1 MRDCLLA
8 KCVVAYVA
16 IVSLSLSS
24 LLAQE
29 VPKSDDESFDIE
41 PPLLVK
47 PWEPQSA
54 PDDSGED
61 AVPLDAAKLAQ
72 RLEGAKKSAAATAR
86 LVKSGVLSTVEAE
99 QRALRVVRLES
110 ELAKAQMISAQ
121 QQLTSL
127 KARFLA
133 GQASQPEVDAATTAV
148 TQASAAAQE
157 AGAKYHKAQLDAA
170 ELNLRRQRQLLKLG
184 SAHKSDVA
192 HAEEKLANSSRA
204 TKRRIEERLFS
215 PKAEKTLGANGAD
228 GITDIEG
235 KVARLAT
242 SKLGNERVS
251 NSTSARS
258 TMRCSSSARYRY
270 LLFTARIDRFIAE
283 GGKGPYPDME

>member
-1 MRDCLLA
+1 MRDCLLT
-8 KCVVAYVA
+8 KCVVAYFA

-61 AVPLDAAKLAQ
+61 AVSLDAAKLAQ

-86 LVKSGVLSTVEAE
+86 LVKGGVLSKVEEE

-133 GQASQPEVDAATTAV
+133 GQVSQPEVDAATTAV
-148 TQASAAAQE
+148 TQASAAAQK

-170 ELNLRRQRQLLKLG
+170 ELNLRRQRLLLKIV
-184 SAHKSDVA
+184 SSPMYDV
-192 HAEEKLANSSRA
+192 
-204 TKRRIEERLFS
+204 
-215 PKAEKTLGANGAD
+215 D
-228 GITDIEG
+228 
-235 KVARLAT
+235 
-242 SKLGNERVS
+242 
-251 NSTSARS
+251 RS
-258 TMRCSSSARYRY
+258 EDNAVT
-270 LLFTARIDRFIAE
+270 
-283 GGKGPYPDME
+283 

>member
-1 MRDCLLA
+1 MRDCLLT
-8 KCVVAYVA
+8 KCVVAYFA

-47 PWEPQSA
+47 PWEPQPA
-54 PDDSGED
+54 PDDSSED

-72 RLEGAKKSAAATAR
+72 RLEGAKKSVAATAR
-86 LVKSGVLSTVEAE
+86 LVKSGVLSKAEAE

-133 GQASQPEVDAATTAV
+133 GQVSQPEVDAATTAV

-170 ELNLRRQRQLLKLG
+170 ELNLRRQRELLKLG

-192 HAEEKLANSSRA
+192 RAEEKLAQLQQGDEASH
-204 TKRRIEERLFS
+204 
-215 PKAEKTLGANGAD
+215 
-228 GITDIEG
+228 
-235 KVARLAT
+235 
-242 SKLGNERVS
+242 
-251 NSTSARS
+251 
-258 TMRCSSSARYRY
+258 
-270 LLFTARIDRFIAE
+270 
-283 GGKGPYPDME
+283 

>member
-1 MRDCLLA
+1 MVKPRGSPMRDCLLT
-8 KCVVAYVA
+8 KCVAAYFA

-24 LLAQE
+24 LFAQE

-47 PWEPQSA
+47 PWEPQPA

-61 AVPLDAAKLAQ
+61 AVPLDAAKIAQ
-72 RLEGAKKSAAATAR
+72 RLEGAKKSAAR
-86 LVKSGVLSTVEAE
+86 LVKGGVLSKVEAE

-110 ELAKAQMISAQ
+110 ELAKAQIISAQ

-133 GQASQPEVDAATTAV
+133 GQVSQPEVDAATTAL
-148 TQASAAAQE
+148 TQATAAAQTAE
-157 AGAKYHKAQLDAA
+157 TKYHKAQLDAA

-192 HAEEKLANSSRA
+192 RAEEKLAQLQQGDEPSH
-204 TKRRIEERLFS
+204 
-215 PKAEKTLGANGAD
+215 
-228 GITDIEG
+228 
-235 KVARLAT
+235 
-242 SKLGNERVS
+242 
-251 NSTSARS
+251 
-258 TMRCSSSARYRY
+258 
-270 LLFTARIDRFIAE
+270 
-283 GGKGPYPDME
+283 

>member
-1 MRDCLLA
+1 MCDCLLT
-8 KCVVAYVA
+8 KCVVAYFA

-47 PWEPQSA
+47 PWDPHPA
-54 PDDSGED
+54 PDDSGEG
-61 AVPLDAAKLAQ
+61 AVPLEPPKLVQ
-72 RLEGAKKSAAATAR
+72 RLEEAKKSAAATAR
-86 LVKSGVLSTVEAE
+86 LVKRGVLSKFEAE

-133 GQASQPEVDAATTAV
+133 GQVSQPEVDAATTAL
-148 TQASAAAQE
+148 TQATAAAQTAE
-157 AGAKYHKAQLDAA
+157 TKYHKAQLDAA

-192 HAEEKLANSSRA
+192 RAEEKLAQLQQGDEASH
-204 TKRRIEERLFS
+204 
-215 PKAEKTLGANGAD
+215 
-228 GITDIEG
+228 
-235 KVARLAT
+235 
-242 SKLGNERVS
+242 
-251 NSTSARS
+251 
-258 TMRCSSSARYRY
+258 
-270 LLFTARIDRFIAE
+270 
-283 GGKGPYPDME
+283 

>member
-1 MRDCLLA
+1 MRDCLLT

-16 IVSLSLSS
+16 IISLSLSS

-47 PWEPQSA
+47 PWDPHPA
-54 PDDSGED
+54 PDDSGEG
-61 AVPLDAAKLAQ
+61 AVPLEPPKLVQ
-72 RLEGAKKSAAATAR
+72 RLEEAKKSAAATAR
-86 LVKSGVLSTVEAE
+86 LVKRGVLSKFEAE

-133 GQASQPEVDAATTAV
+133 GQVSQPEVDAATTAL
-148 TQASAAAQE
+148 TQATAAAQTAE
-157 AGAKYHKAQLDAA
+157 TKYHKAQLDAA

-192 HAEEKLANSSRA
+192 RAEEKLAQLQQGDEA
-204 TKRRIEERLFS
+204 LH
-215 PKAEKTLGANGAD
+215 
-228 GITDIEG
+228 
-235 KVARLAT
+235 
-242 SKLGNERVS
+242 
-251 NSTSARS
+251 
-258 TMRCSSSARYRY
+258 
-270 LLFTARIDRFIAE
+270 
-283 GGKGPYPDME
+283 

>member
-1 MRDCLLA
+1 MWSCLLP
-8 KCVVAYVA
+8 KGLVSEFA

-29 VPKSDDESFDIE
+29 VPKSDGESFDIE

-72 RLEGAKKSAAATAR
+72 RLEGARKSVAATAR
-86 LVKSGVLSTVEAE
+86 LVKSGVLSKVEAE
-99 QRALRVVRLES
+99 QRALRVVTLES

-133 GQASQPEVDAATTAV
+133 GKVSQPDVDAATTAL
-148 TQASAAAQE
+148 TQATAAAQTAE
-157 AGAKYHKAQLDAA
+157 TKYHKARLDAA

-184 SAHKSDVA
+184 SGHKSDVA
-192 HAEEKLANSSRA
+192 RAEEKLAQLRQGDEASH
-204 TKRRIEERLFS
+204 
-215 PKAEKTLGANGAD
+215 
-228 GITDIEG
+228 
-235 KVARLAT
+235 
-242 SKLGNERVS
+242 
-251 NSTSARS
+251 
-258 TMRCSSSARYRY
+258 
-270 LLFTARIDRFIAE
+270 
-283 GGKGPYPDME
+283 

>member
-1 MRDCLLA
+1 MRDCW
-8 KCVVAYVA
+8 KCVVAYF
-16 IVSLSLSS
+16 ISLSLSS

-61 AVPLDAAKLAQ
+61 AVPLEPPKLAQ
-72 RLEGAKKSAAATAR
+72 RLEEAKKSAAATAR
-86 LVKSGVLSTVEAE
+86 LVKSGVLSKVEAE

-127 KARFLA
+127 KARFLV
-133 GQASQPEVDAATTAV
+133 GQVSQPEVDAATTAL
-148 TQASAAAQE
+148 TQATAAAQSAE
-157 AGAKYHKAQLDAA
+157 AKYYKAQLDAA

-192 HAEEKLANSSRA
+192 RAEEKLAQLQQSDEASH
-204 TKRRIEERLFS
+204 
-215 PKAEKTLGANGAD
+215 
-228 GITDIEG
+228 
-235 KVARLAT
+235 
-242 SKLGNERVS
+242 
-251 NSTSARS
+251 
-258 TMRCSSSARYRY
+258 
-270 LLFTARIDRFIAE
+270 
-283 GGKGPYPDME
+283 

>member
-1 MRDCLLA
+1 MRDCLLT
-8 KCVVAYVA
+8 KCVVAYFA

-54 PDDSGED
+54 PDDSSED

-86 LVKSGVLSTVEAE
+86 LVKSGVLSKVEAE

-133 GQASQPEVDAATTAV
+133 GQVSQPEVDAATTAV

-184 SAHKSDVA
+184 SGHKSDVA
-192 HAEEKLANSSRA
+192 RAEEKLAQLQQGDEASH
-204 TKRRIEERLFS
+204 
-215 PKAEKTLGANGAD
+215 
-228 GITDIEG
+228 
-235 KVARLAT
+235 
-242 SKLGNERVS
+242 
-251 NSTSARS
+251 
-258 TMRCSSSARYRY
+258 
-270 LLFTARIDRFIAE
+270 
-283 GGKGPYPDME
+283 

>member
-1 MRDCLLA
+1 MKSAFQQHAPGRMVKPRGSPMRDCLLT
-8 KCVVAYVA
+8 KCVAAYFA

-24 LLAQE
+24 LFAQE

-47 PWEPQSA
+47 PWEPQPA

-86 LVKSGVLSTVEAE
+86 LVKGGVLSKVEEE

-121 QQLTSL
+121 KQLTSL

-133 GQASQPEVDAATTAV
+133 GQVSQPEVDAATTAL
-148 TQASAAAQE
+148 TQATAAAQTAE
-157 AGAKYHKAQLDAA
+157 TKYHKAQLDAA

-192 HAEEKLANSSRA
+192 RAQEKLAQLQQSDEASH
-204 TKRRIEERLFS
+204 
-215 PKAEKTLGANGAD
+215 
-228 GITDIEG
+228 
-235 KVARLAT
+235 
-242 SKLGNERVS
+242 
-251 NSTSARS
+251 
-258 TMRCSSSARYRY
+258 
-270 LLFTARIDRFIAE
+270 
-283 GGKGPYPDME
+283 

>member
-1 MRDCLLA
+1 MRDCLLT
-8 KCVVAYVA
+8 KCVVAYFA

-47 PWEPQSA
+47 PWDPHPA
-54 PDDSGED
+54 PDDSGEG
-61 AVPLDAAKLAQ
+61 AVPLEPPKLVQ
-72 RLEGAKKSAAATAR
+72 RLEEAKKSAAATAR
-86 LVKSGVLSTVEAE
+86 LVKRGVLSKFEAE
-99 QRALRVVRLES
+99 QQALRVVRLES

-133 GQASQPEVDAATTAV
+133 GQLSQPEVDAATTAL
-148 TQASAAAQE
+148 TQATAAAQTAE
-157 AGAKYHKAQLDAA
+157 TKYHKAQLDAA

-192 HAEEKLANSSRA
+192 RAEEKLAQLQQGDEASH
-204 TKRRIEERLFS
+204 
-215 PKAEKTLGANGAD
+215 
-228 GITDIEG
+228 
-235 KVARLAT
+235 
-242 SKLGNERVS
+242 
-251 NSTSARS
+251 
-258 TMRCSSSARYRY
+258 
-270 LLFTARIDRFIAE
+270 
-283 GGKGPYPDME
+283 

>member
-1 MRDCLLA
+1 MRDCW
-8 KCVVAYVA
+8 KCVVAYFA

-54 PDDSGED
+54 PDDSSED

-86 LVKSGVLSTVEAE
+86 LVKRGVLSKFEAE

-110 ELAKAQMISAQ
+110 ELAKARMISAQ

-133 GQASQPEVDAATTAV
+133 GQVSQPEVDAATTAL
-148 TQASAAAQE
+148 TQATAAA
-157 AGAKYHKAQLDAA
+157 
-170 ELNLRRQRQLLKLG
+170 
-184 SAHKSDVA
+184 
-192 HAEEKLANSSRA
+192 
-204 TKRRIEERLFS
+204 
-215 PKAEKTLGANGAD
+215 
-228 GITDIEG
+228 
-235 KVARLAT
+235 
-242 SKLGNERVS
+242 
-251 NSTSARS
+251 
-258 TMRCSSSARYRY
+258 
-270 LLFTARIDRFIAE
+270 
-283 GGKGPYPDME
+283 

>member
-1 MRDCLLA
+1 MRDCS

-16 IVSLSLSS
+16 IVCLSLSS

-29 VPKSDDESFDIE
+29 VPKSDDQWFDIE

-54 PDDSGED
+54 PDDLGKD

-72 RLEGAKKSAAATAR
+72 RLEGAKKSASATAR
-86 LVKSGVLSTVEAE
+86 LIKSGVLSKVEAE

-133 GQASQPEVDAATTAV
+133 GQVSQPEVDAATTAV
-148 TQASAAAQE
+148 TQASAAAQT

-192 HAEEKLANSSRA
+192 RAEEMLAQLQQGDEASH
-204 TKRRIEERLFS
+204 
-215 PKAEKTLGANGAD
+215 
-228 GITDIEG
+228 
-235 KVARLAT
+235 
-242 SKLGNERVS
+242 
-251 NSTSARS
+251 
-258 TMRCSSSARYRY
+258 
-270 LLFTARIDRFIAE
+270 
-283 GGKGPYPDME
+283 

>member
-1 MRDCLLA
+1 M
-8 KCVVAYVA
+8 AYA
-16 IVSLSLSS
+16 GILSLWLSW

-29 VPKSDDESFDIE
+29 VPKSGDESFDIE

-47 PWEPQSA
+47 PWQRQSV

-61 AVPLDAAKLAQ
+61 ALPLEAAKLAQ
-72 RLEGAKKSAAATAR
+72 RFEGARKSAAATAR
-86 LVKSGVLSTVEAE
+86 LVKIGVLSKVEAE

-133 GQASQPEVDAATTAV
+133 GQASQPEVDAATTALN
-148 TQASAAAQE
+148 QASAAAQA

-192 HAEEKLANSSRA
+192 RAEEKLAQLQQGDEASH
-204 TKRRIEERLFS
+204 
-215 PKAEKTLGANGAD
+215 
-228 GITDIEG
+228 
-235 KVARLAT
+235 
-242 SKLGNERVS
+242 
-251 NSTSARS
+251 
-258 TMRCSSSARYRY
+258 
-270 LLFTARIDRFIAE
+270 
-283 GGKGPYPDME
+283 

>member
-1 MRDCLLA
+1 MRDCLLT
-8 KCVVAYVA
+8 KCVVAYFA

-47 PWEPQSA
+47 PWEPQPA

-61 AVPLDAAKLAQ
+61 AVPLEPSKLAQ
-72 RLEGAKKSAAATAR
+72 RLEEAKKSAAATPR
-86 LVKSGVLSTVEAE
+86 LVKSGVLSRVEAE

-121 QQLTSL
+121 QELTSL

-133 GQASQPEVDAATTAV
+133 GQVSQPEVDAATTAL
-148 TQASAAAQE
+148 TQATAAAQTAE
-157 AGAKYHKAQLDAA
+157 AKYHKAQIDAA

-192 HAEEKLANSSRA
+192 HAEEKLAQLQQSDEASH
-204 TKRRIEERLFS
+204 
-215 PKAEKTLGANGAD
+215 
-228 GITDIEG
+228 
-235 KVARLAT
+235 
-242 SKLGNERVS
+242 
-251 NSTSARS
+251 
-258 TMRCSSSARYRY
+258 
-270 LLFTARIDRFIAE
+270 
-283 GGKGPYPDME
+283 

>member
-1 MRDCLLA
+1 MRVTGERPGRMVKPRGSPMRDCLLT

-54 PDDSGED
+54 PDDSDEV
-61 AVPLDAAKLAQ
+61 AVPLDPAKLAQ
-72 RLEGAKKSAAATAR
+72 SLEEAKKSAATTPR
-86 LVKSGVLSTVEAE
+86 LVKSGVLSKVEAE

-110 ELAKAQMISAQ
+110 ELAKAQMILAQ

-133 GQASQPEVDAATTAV
+133 GQVSQPEVDSATTAL
-148 TQASAAAQE
+148 TQATAAAKTAE
-157 AGAKYHKAQLDAA
+157 TKY
-170 ELNLRRQRQLLKLG
+170 
-184 SAHKSDVA
+184 
-192 HAEEKLANSSRA
+192 
-204 TKRRIEERLFS
+204 
-215 PKAEKTLGANGAD
+215 P
-228 GITDIEG
+228 
-235 KVARLAT
+235 
-242 SKLGNERVS
+242 
-251 NSTSARS
+251 
-258 TMRCSSSARYRY
+258 
-270 LLFTARIDRFIAE
+270 
-283 GGKGPYPDME
+283 

>member
-1 MRDCLLA
+1 MRDCLLT
-8 KCVVAYVA
+8 KCVAAYFA

-47 PWEPQSA
+47 PWESQSA
-54 PDDSGED
+54 PDDSSED
-61 AVPLDAAKLAQ
+61 AVPLEPPKLAQ
-72 RLEGAKKSAAATAR
+72 RLEEAKKGAAATAR
-86 LVKSGVLSTVEAE
+86 LVKRGVLSKFEAE

-133 GQASQPEVDAATTAV
+133 GQVSQPEVDAATTAV
-148 TQASAAAQE
+148 TQASAAAQTAE
-157 AGAKYHKAQLDAA
+157 TKYHKAQLDAA

-184 SAHKSDVA
+184 SAHKSDVT
-192 HAEEKLANSSRA
+192 HAEEKLAQLQQGDEASH
-204 TKRRIEERLFS
+204 
-215 PKAEKTLGANGAD
+215 
-228 GITDIEG
+228 
-235 KVARLAT
+235 
-242 SKLGNERVS
+242 
-251 NSTSARS
+251 
-258 TMRCSSSARYRY
+258 
-270 LLFTARIDRFIAE
+270 
-283 GGKGPYPDME
+283 

>member
-1 MRDCLLA
+1 MFFANADRSRNTRVTGERSGRKVRARGSPMRDCW

-16 IVSLSLSS
+16 IISLSLSS

-29 VPKSDDESFDIE
+29 APKSDDESFDIE

-47 PWEPQSA
+47 PWEQQPA
-54 PDDSGED
+54 PDDSGEG

-72 RLEGAKKSAAATAR
+72 RLEEAKKSATVTPR
-86 LVKSGVLSTVEAE
+86 LVKRGVLSKVEAE

-110 ELAKAQMISAQ
+110 ELAEAQMISAQ

-148 TQASAAAQE
+148 TQANAAAQA
-157 AGAKYHKAQLDAA
+157 AGAKYHQAQLDAA

-192 HAEEKLANSSRA
+192 RAEEKLAQLQQGDDASH
-204 TKRRIEERLFS
+204 
-215 PKAEKTLGANGAD
+215 
-228 GITDIEG
+228 
-235 KVARLAT
+235 
-242 SKLGNERVS
+242 
-251 NSTSARS
+251 
-258 TMRCSSSARYRY
+258 
-270 LLFTARIDRFIAE
+270 
-283 GGKGPYPDME
+283 

>member
-1 MRDCLLA
+1 MRDCLLT

-54 PDDSGED
+54 PDDSSED

-72 RLEGAKKSAAATAR
+72 RLEEAKKSAAATAR
-86 LVKSGVLSTVEAE
+86 LVKRGVLSKFEAE

-110 ELAKAQMISAQ
+110 ELAKAQMTSAQ

-192 HAEEKLANSSRA
+192 RAEEKLAQLQQGDEASH
-204 TKRRIEERLFS
+204 
-215 PKAEKTLGANGAD
+215 
-228 GITDIEG
+228 
-235 KVARLAT
+235 
-242 SKLGNERVS
+242 
-251 NSTSARS
+251 
-258 TMRCSSSARYRY
+258 
-270 LLFTARIDRFIAE
+270 
-283 GGKGPYPDME
+283 

>member
-1 MRDCLLA
+1 MRDCLLT

-16 IVSLSLSS
+16 IVSASLSS
-24 LLAQE
+24 SLAQE
-29 VPKSDDESFDIE
+29 VPKSNDESFDIE

-72 RLEGAKKSAAATAR
+72 HLEGAKKSAAATPR
-86 LVKSGVLSTVEAE
+86 LVKSGVLSKVEAE

-121 QQLTSL
+121 QELTSL

-133 GQASQPEVDAATTAV
+133 GQASQSEVDAAATALTQATAV
-148 TQASAAAQE
+148 AQTAE
-157 AGAKYHKAQLDAA
+157 TKYHNAQLDAA

-192 HAEEKLANSSRA
+192 RAEEKLAQLQQSD
-204 TKRRIEERLFS
+204 
-215 PKAEKTLGANGAD
+215 GA
-228 GITDIEG
+228 
-235 KVARLAT
+235 
-242 SKLGNERVS
+242 SH
-251 NSTSARS
+251 
-258 TMRCSSSARYRY
+258 
-270 LLFTARIDRFIAE
+270 
-283 GGKGPYPDME
+283 

>member
-1 MRDCLLA
+1 MGDCVHT

-47 PWEPQSA
+47 PWEQQSA

-61 AVPLDAAKLAQ
+61 AVPLEAAKLAQ
-72 RLEGAKKSAAATAR
+72 RLEGAKKSAAATQR
-86 LVKSGVLSTVEAE
+86 LVKSGVLSKVEAE

-121 QQLTSL
+121 EQLASL
-127 KARFLA
+127 KTRFLA
-133 GQASQPEVDAATTAV
+133 GQTSQPEVDAATAALTHA
-148 TQASAAAQE
+148 TAAAQTAE
-157 AGAKYHKAQLDAA
+157 GKYHKAQLDAA

-184 SAHKSDVA
+184 SGHKSDVA
-192 HAEEKLANSSRA
+192 RAEEKLAQLQQGDEASH
-204 TKRRIEERLFS
+204 
-215 PKAEKTLGANGAD
+215 
-228 GITDIEG
+228 
-235 KVARLAT
+235 
-242 SKLGNERVS
+242 
-251 NSTSARS
+251 
-258 TMRCSSSARYRY
+258 
-270 LLFTARIDRFIAE
+270 
-283 GGKGPYPDME
+283 